1 MLFVM
6 PVKWGGWGLVRKGFL
21 KVVVPEQRPDD
32 RPEVIKLEKKRWMC
46 RNRDQLEVRV
56 HLG

>member
-21 KVVVPEQRPDD
+21 EVVVPEQRPDD
-32 RPEVIKLEKKRWMC
+32 RPEVIKLEEK
-46 RNRDQLEVRV
+46 NGDQLEVRV

>member
-1 MLFVM
+1 MLLVM
-6 PVKWGGWGLVRKGFL
+6 PVKWGGWGLVRKAFL
-21 KVVVPEQRPDD
+21 EVVVPEQRPDD
-32 RPEVIKLEKKRWMC
+32 RLEVIKLEKKRWVC